1 MDMMKITV
9 DIDEDLLNGAKE
21 LTGISDVDELM
32 DAGLRELIESEELR
46 VKISGEIMDEYWRR
60 LLERDLKRKGGG
72 DEDND

>member
-1 MDMMKITV
+1 MEMMKITV

-32 DAGLRELIESEELR
+32 DMGLRELIESEELR

-72 DEDND
+72 DEDNG

>member
-1 MDMMKITV
+1 MEMMKITV

-21 LTGISDVDELM
+21 LTGISDIDELM
-32 DAGLRELIESEELR
+32 DIGLRELIESEELR

>member
-1 MDMMKITV
+1 MEMMKITV

-72 DEDND
+72 DENND